1 MEQQT
6 PNTDF
11 SKNAVHINFDDFE
24 ISENSFK
31 PVTKG
36 LGFHHE
42 QKRQHSFRSAPKEI
56 KNNTTQKSLHPL
68 LNDLATN
75 NQKKI
80 STNIPSGLEAFY
92 GKPTEPKK
100 SDEIKLADTTTLLA
114 DSEIQYIEKKNASI
128 ILTFAAWIIDLLVVF
143 SFSIITTT
151 LLIWASGINFNTFLR
166 IVPMEDTIVF
176 SAVLFSIYYML
187 YFTILE
193 LNGTPGKTIFGLRLI
208 TINNR
213 PISVR
218 HTFIRSIVSLLSFVA
233 LFLPML
239 VDFQG
244 RLSETKV
251 TK

>member
-6 PNTDF
+6 TNTDY
-11 SKNAVHINFDDFE
+11 SKNAVQINFDDFE

-42 QKRQHSFRSAPKEI
+42 QKRQNSFRTTPKEI
-56 KNNTTQKSLHPL
+56 KNNSATKSLHPL
-68 LNDLATN
+68 LNDLDTN
-75 NQKKI
+75 NQKKVGA
-80 STNIPSGLEAFY
+80 NVPSGLEAFY
-92 GKPTEPKK
+92 GKAPEHKK
-100 SDEIKLADTTTLLA
+100 VEEVKLADTTTLL
-114 DSEIQYIEKKNASI
+114 SNNEVQYIEKKNASI
-128 ILTFAAWIIDLLVVF
+128 VLTFAAWAIDLLVVLA
-143 SFSIITTT
+143 FSIITTT
-151 LLIWASGINFNTFLR
+151 LLVWASGINFNTFLR
-166 IVPMEDTIVF
+166 IVPMEDTIIF
-176 SAVLFSIYYML
+176 SAILFSIYYML

-193 LNGTPGKTIFGLRLI
+193 LNGTPGKTIFGLKLV
-208 TINNR
+208 TLSNR
-213 PISVR
+213 PITVR

-251 TK
+251 IK